1 MTNPLQII
9 DFRACIKHAY
19 YGVSD
24 KTLHCTKLD
33 RRFADWQAGA
43 ADFLTRYIRPIL
55 EKGGSPREML
65 VAHDAGKAYRL
76 GIYPAYKGQAA
87 KEDKNKSPIEIAQ
100 YKELSVW
107 ARKFFAALGATQ
119 MFVEN
124 VEADDLIGWICN
136 TVPGPK
142 DVSTVDADLLVLVNQ
157 DTIVT
162 LKNVA
167 HHAGLNGEDG
177 VYPEGMELAG
187 LPYRLT
193 SFAKSI
199 MGDTSDNYPGVKGM
213 GPAKILKLLEAYGA
227 DGLDELAEIV
237 AKGNTDLLDET
248 IAESGDK
255 ILIKLRENF
264 GDWRMGWKLANLKP
278 ELCWKPRLKKLTK
291 PKIHKRVPDPTA
303 LYNCLKEI
311 GCEDMWEAEYSHL
324 MPVPMIVDSTNWDK
338 LKEQIFEEIK
348 AGDKTAFDY
357 ESSDKNPIRD
367 FRIASTSGS
376 NFVDM
381 LSQELAGASFQFGRH
396 LENVIYIPVDHRD
409 SNNVNKDVILEILE
423 FAGKYTR
430 RIAHNALFEGVVTQT
445 NLGVWLKEIEDTRIM
460 QRFYDE
466 NMEAG
471 LKALSLNYLGYEQT
485 SFQDTLAAGNG
496 GEGVSMMCELTADEV
511 FTYGTDDSLVTG
523 HLHDLLE
530 LLLKLDGQWDFYR
543 RWAVRPT
550 EVLQR
555 SYVAGVDM
563 NWACQKRI
571 HAQDLKTI
579 EEGMLELRAI
589 LEKNVTGNITPGCK
603 SLIDAE
609 KDYIFRGAKKKA
621 EGNVDVAN
629 SKVAEWRKKLEA
641 ACQYTPFRE
650 ESVMPDFAFTANQLA
665 PALLNL
671 DLPPLEK
678 LTQKAI
684 TEWYYE
690 VGVAGFEDEWKVT
703 DDQRE
708 LIKAIA
714 TAVAAGCLKMG
725 DLRRAADESESA
737 EDTCTHKLFV
747 AEKAFDELGALVQKL
762 AKVEPRIVTF
772 GDPLNVG
779 SPVQMQQLLYC
790 KIGIPVKLRGKN
802 IGKGRLAVGIQE
814 AGPSTDEQ
822 AILTALANDVLQ
834 ECWQRDALVIL
845 RRVKSAN
852 TRCSLYHDKY
862 PMWRHRDGKVHPS
875 ITDAGTDTTRPTGSA
890 PNILQV
896 AKRGEGKVMRS
907 IYIPPTP
914 DHVCV
919 AIDFNGQEIR
929 LMANL
934 ANDPVMMS
942 VYDPA
947 NEKDLHSMTGSGIA
961 KMTYEDFIEAKDDE
975 NHKLNKITVAIRGK
989 AKTVNFGM
997 AYGAGAGTLSRNL
1010 IVPVEEAKK
1019 LLDGTFD
1026 LYTRI
1031 RPWQAETAQFMTQNG
1046 FTLTAFGTK
1055 RHATPD
1061 LFSND
1066 SGRVARQHRQGTN
1079 ATIQGSAA
1087 QMLRIVLTRI
1097 AESGIMDRLR
1107 MVFFA
1112 PIYDEVVSW
1121 VHKDDVYD
1129 YCQEVGRYMEE
1140 STPPGHKVRQ
1150 VPEFSIGCD
1159 WGKVHELGRNISQ
1172 ENVAAFVDRALTEG
1186 INIWEKDLLEP
1197 FDPIRKPTYVELDE
1211 DEEVVSDNIAD

>member
-1 MTNPLQII
+1 MTEQPLQII
-9 DFRACIKHAY
+9 DFRACVKHSY

-33 RRFADWQAGA
+33 RKFAEWQAGA
-43 ADFLTRYIRPIL
+43 ADFLTRYIRPML
-55 EKGGSPREML
+55 EQGASPREML

-76 GIYPAYKGQAA
+76 GIYPQYKGQAA
-87 KEDKNKSPIEIAQ
+87 KDDKNKSPIEIEQ
-100 YKELSVW
+100 YKELMIW
-107 ARKFFAALGATQ
+107 AKKFFSALGATQ
-119 MFVEN
+119 MFVEG
-124 VEADDLIGWICN
+124 VEADDLIAWICQM
-136 TVPGPK
+136 VKGPK
-142 DVSTVDADLLVLVNQ
+142 DIRTVDEDMLQLVDG

-162 LKNVA
+162 LKNVP
-167 HHAGLNGEDG
+167 HFGKDG
-177 VYPEGMELAG
+177 VYPDTHELAG

-199 MGDTSDNYPGVKGM
+199 IGDSSDNYPGVKGM
-213 GPAKILKLLEAYGA
+213 GPAKIKALMASVDI
-227 DGLDELAEIV
+227 DGLDELAAIV
-237 AKGNTDLLDET
+237 DKGNTDLLDEA
-248 IAESGDK
+248 IAASGDK
-255 ILIKLRENF
+255 NLIKLRENF
-264 GDWRMGWKLANLKP
+264 GDWRMGWRLANLKP

-291 PKIHKRVPDPTA
+291 PKIHKRVPDPTL
-303 LYNCLKEI
+303 LYQCLKEV
-311 GCEDMWEAEYSHL
+311 GCEDMWEEEYSHL
-324 MPVPMIVDSTNWDK
+324 MPVPMIVDANNWEEMK
-338 LKEQIFEEIK
+338 AAIFEEIK
-348 AGDKTAFDY
+348 AGDITAFDY

-367 FRIASTSGS
+367 FRIASAAGS

-396 LENVIYIPVDHRD
+396 LENVIYVPVDHRD
-409 SNNVNKDVILEILE
+409 SANVNKDVILEILN
-423 FAGKYTR
+423 FAGLHTR
-430 RIAHNALFEGVVTQT
+430 RVAHNALFEGVVTKT
-445 NLGVWLKEIEDTRIM
+445 NLDTWLTEVEDTRVM

-471 LKALSLNYLGYEQT
+471 LKAISLNYLSYEQT
-485 SFQDTLAAGNG
+485 SFKDTLAAGNG
-496 GEGVSMMCELTADEV
+496 GQGVDMMCELTVDEV

-523 HLHDLLE
+523 HLHDLLK
-530 LLLKLDGQWDFYR
+530 LMLKLDGQWDFYR

-563 NWACQKRI
+563 NWAIQKRI
-571 HAQDLKTI
+571 HAKDLKTI
-579 EEGMLELRAI
+579 EEGMAELRAI

-609 KDYIFRGAKKKA
+609 KDYIFRSAKKKA
-621 EGNVDVAN
+621 DGDTDVA
-629 SKVAEWRKKLEA
+629 SAKVAEWRKKLEF
-641 ACQYTPFRE
+641 ACQYTPYRE
-650 ESVMPDFAFTANQLA
+650 ESVMPTFAFTPTQLA
-665 PALLNL
+665 PAIEKLGLA
-671 DLPPLEK
+671 PLEK
-678 LTQKAI
+678 LTQKAL

-690 VGVAGFEDEWKVT
+690 IGAAGFRDEWKLT
-703 DDQRE
+703 DEQAEFVHLMARS
-708 LIKAIA
+708 
-714 TAVAAGCLKMG
+714 VGAGALKIT
-725 DLRRAADESESA
+725 DLR
-737 EDTCTHKLFV
+737 KQ
-747 AEKAFDELGALVQKL
+747 AEKTQNDADYQKLEHAELMYAEFGTLVQQVADVKPSVV
-762 AKVEPRIVTF
+762 AF

-790 KIGIPVKLRGKN
+790 KIGVPVKLRGKQA
-802 IGKGRLAVGIQE
+802 GKGRLAVGMKE

-822 AILTALANDVLQ
+822 AILTALANDVLDD
-834 ECWQRDALVIL
+834 CWQRDALQVL
-845 RRVKSAN
+845 RRVKTAS

-875 ITDAGTDTTRPTGSA
+875 ITDAGTDTTRPTGSS

-896 AKRGEGKVMRS
+896 PKRGEGKIMRS

-961 KMTYEDFIEAKDDE
+961 KMTYEDFVEAKDLDD
-975 NHKLNKITVAIRGK
+975 HKLHKLVVAIRGK
-989 AKTVNFGM
+989 AKNVNFGM
-997 AYGAGAGTLSRNL
+997 AYGAGAGTLSRTL

-1031 RPWQAETAQFMTQNG
+1031 RPWQAETAQFMTSNG

-1055 RHATPD
+1055 RHASPD
-1061 LFSND
+1061 LFSTD
-1066 SGRVARQHRQGTN
+1066 SGKVARQHRQGTN

-1087 QMLRIVLTRI
+1087 QMLRIVLTRV

-1129 YCQEVGRYMEE
+1129 YCVEMGRYMEE

-1150 VPEFSIGCD
+1150 VPEFSIGPD
-1159 WGKVHELGRNISQ
+1159 WGRVHELGRDISPD
-1172 ENVAAFVDRALTEG
+1172 NVAKYVAQSLEEGVD
-1186 INIWEKDLLEP
+1186 IWEKDLLEP
-1197 FDPIRKPTYVELDE
+1197 FDPIRKATYIELDE
-1211 DEEVVSDNIAD
+1211 DEEVEVENIAD

>member
-1 MTNPLQII
+1 MADNPLQII

-24 KTLHCTKLD
+24 KSLHCTKLD

-55 EKGGSPREML
+55 EAGGSPREMI

-76 GIYPAYKGQAA
+76 GIYPEYKGQAA
-87 KEDKNKSPIEIAQ
+87 KDDKNKSPIEIAQ
-100 YKELSVW
+100 YKELMIW
-107 ARKFFAALGATQ
+107 AKKFFSALGATQ
-119 MFVEN
+119 MFVDQ
-124 VEADDLIGWICN
+124 VEADDLMGWICQM
-136 TVPGPK
+136 VKGPK
-142 DVSTVDADLLVLVNQ
+142 DIHTVDEDMLVLVDE
-157 DTIVT
+157 DTIVHI
-162 LKNVA
+162 KGVA
-167 HHAGLNGEDG
+167 HFTPKGEDG
-177 VYPEGMELAG
+177 VYPEGHKLEG

-193 SFAKSI
+193 SFIKSI
-199 MGDTSDNYPGVKGM
+199 MGDSSDNYSGVSGM
-213 GPAKILKLLEAYGA
+213 GPAAIHKLAAAVGI

-237 AKGNTDLLDET
+237 AKGNTDLLDEAIT
-248 IAESGDK
+248 ESGDK
-255 ILIKLRENF
+255 NLIKLRTAF
-264 GDWRMGWKLANLKP
+264 ADWRMGWRLANLKP
-278 ELCWKPRLKKLTK
+278 ELCWKPRLRKLVK
-291 PKIHKRVPDPTA
+291 PKIHKRVPNPTL
-303 LYNCLKEI
+303 LYECLKEI
-311 GCEDMWEAEYSHL
+311 GCEDMWDAEYSHL
-324 MPVPMIVDSTNWDK
+324 MPVPLLIDSTNWEEM
-338 LKEQIFEEIK
+338 KEAIFAEIK
-348 AGDKTAFDY
+348 AGDITAFDY
-357 ESSDKNPIRD
+357 ESSDKNPVRD
-367 FRIASTSGS
+367 FRIAKAGP
-376 NFVDM
+376 FVDM

-396 LENVIYIPVDHRD
+396 LENVIYVPVDHRD
-409 SNNVNKDVILEILE
+409 SHNVDKQVVLEILE
-423 FAGKYTR
+423 FAGKHTQR
-430 RIAHNALFEGVVTQT
+430 VAHNALFEGVVTQT
-445 NLGVWLKEIEDTRIM
+445 NLNTWLTNVQDTRMM

-471 LKALSLNYLGYEQT
+471 LKAISLNYLAYEQT
-485 SFQDTLAAGNG
+485 SFKDTLAAGDG
-496 GEGVSMMCELTADEV
+496 GKGVSMMCELSADEV

-523 HLHDLLE
+523 HLHDLLK
-530 LLLKLDGQWDFYR
+530 LMLKLDGQWDFYQ

-555 SYVAGVDM
+555 AYVAGVDM
-563 NWACQKRI
+563 NWAMQKRI

-603 SLIDAE
+603 TLIDAE
-609 KDYIFRGAKKKA
+609 KDYIFRAAKKKA
-621 EGNVDVAN
+621 DGDTEAAG
-629 SKVAEWRKKLEA
+629 SKVAEWRKKLEF
-641 ACQYTPFRE
+641 ACQYTPYRE
-650 ESVMPDFAFTANQLA
+650 EEVMPSFSFTPLQLA
-665 PALLNL
+665 PAVEKLGLA
-671 DLPPLEK
+671 PLEK
-678 LTQKAI
+678 LSQKAI
-684 TEWYYE
+684 TEWYYQI
-690 VGVAGFEDEWKVT
+690 GAAGFEDEWKLT
-703 DDQRE
+703 EPQRE
-708 LIKAIA
+708 FVKGLS
-714 TAVAAGCLKMG
+714 TAVAGGALKVT
-725 DLRRAADESESA
+725 DLRKKAEESQDDADYQKLEAAEALYES
-737 EDTCTHKLFV
+737 F
-747 AEKAFDELGALVQKL
+747 GALVQRL
-762 AKVEPRIVTF
+762 ADIKPSIVAF

-779 SPVQMQQLLYC
+779 SPVQMQHLLYC
-790 KIGIPVKLRGKN
+790 KIGIPVKLRGKTP
-802 IGKGRLAVGIQE
+802 GKGRLSVGIKE

-822 AILTALANDVLQ
+822 AILTALANDVL
-834 ECWQRDALVIL
+834 EDCWQRDALTIL

-852 TRCSLYHDKY
+852 TRCSLYHVKY
-862 PMWRHRDGKVHPS
+862 PMWRHRDGKAHPI
-875 ITDAGTDTTRPTGSA
+875 ITDAGTDTTRPTGSSM
-890 PNILQV
+890 NILQV

-907 IYIPPTP
+907 IFIPPSR

-961 KMTYEDFIEAKDDE
+961 KMSYEDFIEAKDDE
-975 NHKLNKITVAIRGK
+975 HHKLNKITVAIRGK

-1031 RPWQAETAQFMTQNG
+1031 RPWQAETGKFMEQNG

-1061 LFSND
+1061 IFSDD
-1066 SGRVARQHRQGTN
+1066 SGKVARQHRQGTN

-1121 VHKDDVYD
+1121 VHKDDVFD

-1150 VPEFSIGCD
+1150 VPEFSIGPD
-1159 WGKVHELGRNISQ
+1159 WGRVHELGRDISR
-1172 ENVAAFVDRALTEG
+1172 ENVDAFVARALEEAV
-1186 INIWEKDLLEP
+1186 NIWEKDLLEP
-1197 FDPIRKPTYVELDE
+1197 FDPIRKVGYVEMDE
-1211 DEEVVSDNIAD
+1211 DGEEEVEFEVIAD

>member
-1 MTNPLQII
+1 MNNEPLQII
-9 DFRACIKHAY
+9 DFRACVKHAY

-76 GIYPAYKGQAA
+76 GIYPQYKGQAA
-87 KEDKNKSPIEIAQ
+87 KDDKNKSPIEVEQ
-100 YKELSVW
+100 YKELMIW
-107 ARKFFAALGATQ
+107 AKKFFSALGATQ
-119 MFVEN
+119 MFVEG
-124 VEADDLIGWICN
+124 VEADDLIAWVCGA
-136 TVPGPK
+136 VPGPK
-142 DVSTVDADLLVLVNQ
+142 DVSTVDEDMLQLVSQ
-157 DTIVT
+157 DTQVII
-162 LKNVA
+162 KNYI
-167 HHAGLNGEDG
+167 HHAPYGEEG
-177 VYPEGMELAG
+177 VYPEDHKLHG
-187 LPYRLT
+187 LPYRFT

-199 MGDTSDNYPGVKGM
+199 MGDDSDNYSGVVGM
-213 GPAKILKLLEAYGA
+213 GPAKVLKLLELYGA
-227 DGLDELAEIV
+227 DGLDELCEIV
-237 AKGNTDLLDET
+237 SKGNTALLDES
-248 IAESGDK
+248 IEASGDK
-255 ILIKLRENF
+255 ILMKLREHF
-264 GDWRMGWKLANLKP
+264 GDWRMGWRLANLKP
-278 ELCWKPRLKKLTK
+278 DLCWKPRLKKLTK
-291 PKIHKRVPDPTA
+291 PKIHKRVPNPTE
-303 LYNCLKEI
+303 LYQCLKEV

-324 MPVPMIVDSTNWDK
+324 MPVPMIVDASNWDE
-338 LKEQIFEEIK
+338 LREQIFEEIK

-367 FRIASTSGS
+367 FRLASASGG

-409 SNNVNKDVILEILE
+409 SNNVNKSVILEILD
-423 FAGKYTR
+423 FAGKHTR

-471 LKALSLNYLGYEQT
+471 LKALSLNYLSYEQT
-485 SFQDTLAAGNG
+485 SFQDTLAAGNN
-496 GEGVSMMCELTADEV
+496 GEGVSMMCQLTADEV

-555 SYVAGVDM
+555 AYVAGVDM
-563 NWACQKRI
+563 NWAKQKRI
-571 HAQDLKTI
+571 HSTDLKTI
-579 EEGMLELRAI
+579 EEGMKDLRAI

-609 KDYIFRGAKKKA
+609 KDYIFRAAKKKA
-621 EGNVDVAN
+621 DGDADAAN

-641 ACQYTPFRE
+641 ACQYVPYRE
-650 ESVMPDFAFTANQLA
+650 ESIMPKFAFTPLQLA
-665 PALLNL
+665 PALEKLK
-671 DLPPLEK
+671 LPPLEK
-678 LTQKAI
+678 LTLKSL
-684 TEWYYE
+684 TEWYAAC
-690 VGVAGFEDEWKVT
+690 GAAGFEDEWQLD
-703 DDQRE
+703 DDQRTMV
-708 LIKAIA
+708 KTIA
-714 TAVAAGCLKMG
+714 MASNLGCLKMG
-725 DLRRAADESESA
+725 DLRKAAEEDETENSA
-737 EDTCTHKLFV
+737 KQLKLEQ
-747 AEKAFDELGALVQKL
+747 AEAHLDVLGDLVQFHAGVKPSVV
-762 AKVEPRIVTF
+762 AF

-790 KIGIPVKLRGKN
+790 KIGIPVKLRGKQA
-802 IGKGRLAVGIQE
+802 GKGRLSVGIQE

-822 AILTALANDVLQ
+822 AILTALANDVT
-834 ECWQRDALVIL
+834 EDCWQRDALHVL
-845 RRVKSAN
+845 RRVKSAS

-862 PMWRHRDGKVHPS
+862 PMWRHRDGKVHPI

-896 AKRGEGKVMRS
+896 AKKGEGKVMRS

-914 DHVCV
+914 DHVAV

-947 NEKDLHSMTGSGIA
+947 NERDLHSMTGSGIA
-961 KMTYEDFIEAKDDE
+961 KMTYEEFIAAKDDE
-975 NHKLNKITVAIRGK
+975 NHKLNKLTIAIRGK
-989 AKTVNFGM
+989 AKGVNFGM

-1010 IVPVEEAKK
+1010 IVPVDEAKK
-1019 LLDGTFD
+1019 LLDDTFD
-1026 LYTRI
+1026 LYKRI
-1031 RPWQAETAQFMTQNG
+1031 RPWQAETADFMTKNG

-1066 SGRVARQHRQGTN
+1066 SGKVARQHRQGTN

-1107 MVFFA
+1107 MTFFA

-1121 VHKDDVYD
+1121 VHKDDVYE
-1129 YCQEVGRYMEE
+1129 YCQEVGRFMEE
-1140 STPPGHKVRQ
+1140 STPPGHIVRQ

-1159 WGKVHELGRNISQ
+1159 WGKVHELGRDISE
-1172 ENVAAFVDRALTEG
+1172 ENVAKYVARALEEG
-1186 INIWEKDLLEP
+1186 VDIWEKDLLEP

-1211 DEEVVSDNIAD
+1211 DEEVEVENIAD